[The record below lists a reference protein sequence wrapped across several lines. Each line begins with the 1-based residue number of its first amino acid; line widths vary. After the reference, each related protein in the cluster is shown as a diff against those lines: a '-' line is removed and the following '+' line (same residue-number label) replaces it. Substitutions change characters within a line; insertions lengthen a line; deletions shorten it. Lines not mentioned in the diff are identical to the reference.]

1 MEPINYNTENS
12 IFFSIARMNPPT
24 PGHLLLIKKL
34 IEEALKRGVNKVY
47 IILSKSNSDNE
58 NPIECNE
65 KIKVLGFSNND
76 LNSMTT
82 TIKDNII
89 QNNINNFN
97 PELVKNMVV
106 EYVCVRGEEYTP
118 LQTLSR
124 IIYYDY
130 KDKDNLNLF
139 IIIGEDRQNLV
150 DNISDIYI
158 KDENNKVK
166 TVDAIVLQRES
177 MKKFKGLDKTEL
189 SMLDMTTIP
198 VEAISA
204 SFVRNI
210 VKFDLKDKFFELYRP
225 YLKDDVKIENL
236 YNSIKIG
243 LNKPEPNKKYEK
255 IKQPKYTYPLL
266 LNSYRQKGKRSI
278 KEEPE
283 EPIKKSTRARTRRGG
298 KNKKSR
304 KTKKN
309 KKTKKQRKNIKL
321 KL

>member
-1 MEPINYNTENS
+1 MEPISYNTENS

-255 IKQPKYTYPLL
+255 IKPPKYTYPLL
-266 LNSYRQKGKRSI
+266 LNLYRQKGKRSI

-283 EPIKKSTRARTRRGG
+283 PIKKTTRARTRRGG
-298 KNKKSR
+298 KNRKSR
-304 KTKKN
+304 KTRKN
-309 KKTKKQRKNIKL
+309 KKTNKNKKLRKTK
-321 KL
+321 K